1 MFLWMS
7 RIVKYIV
14 FVLSIY
20 LITFVISC
28 DTFAPDGPEDMDIL
42 DGPVEGLSFEQQRL
56 FLAGDN
62 AFSVIFTP
70 ANGLGPVFVTNSCG
84 TCHPGDGRG
93 HPSTS
98 LVRFGRFQNGVFNHL
113 LDLGGPQLQNRSIP
127 GFSPEIVPNEA
138 TGVTTLTPPP
148 VTGLGFL
155 EAVLDEDILAMADP
169 NDLDGDGI
177 SGVPNYIS
185 PPEFF
190 KPQPT
195 SIPLNGKF
203 IGRFGKKA
211 SALNLLHQTV
221 NAYLQDIGITTDFA
235 LEDIFNPA
243 AGNQA
248 VDNIPDPEVPASTV
262 HNVVFYLRTL
272 KAPIPRDQD
281 NPEVLRG
288 KELFVEIG
296 CGSCHKPTLF
306 TGTSDIA
313 VLSNQVFHPYTD
325 LLLHDMGAGLDDQYT
340 EGTALTSEWRTP
352 PLWGIGLA
360 VDAQG
365 GEMFLM
371 HDGRA
376 RTFEEAILLHE
387 GEATRSN
394 SNFFLLN
401 DTDKSRI
408 IKFLDS
414 L

>member
-1 MFLWMS
+1 MS
-7 RIVKYIV
+7 RIGKYTV

-28 DTFAPDGPEDMDIL
+28 DTFAPDEPDDMDIL

-62 AFSVIFTP
+62 AFGVIFTP
-70 ANGLGPVFVTNSCG
+70 STGLGPVFVTNSCG

-127 GFSPEIVPNEA
+127 GFSPELVPNEA

-155 EAVLDEDILAMADP
+155 EAVLDEDILEMARSQR
-169 NDLDGDGI
+169 LDGEGI

-185 PPEFF
+185 PPDFF
-190 KPQPT
+190 KPLPT
-195 SIPLNGKF
+195 NIPLNGRY

-235 LEDIFNPA
+235 LEDIFNPV

-272 KAPIPRDQD
+272 KAPIPRNQE
-281 NPEVLRG
+281 NPDVLRG

-296 CGSCHKPTLF
+296 CGSCHSPTLI
-306 TGTSDIA
+306 TGPSDIA
-313 VLSNQVFHPYTD
+313 VLSNQTFHPYTD
-325 LLLHDMGAGLDDQYT
+325 LLLHDMGAALDDLYT

-376 RTFEEAILLHE
+376 RTFEEAIILHG
-387 GEATRSN
+387 GEAAN
-394 SNFFLLN
+394 SEILFSFLN

-408 IKFLDS
+408 IKFLES

>member
-1 MFLWMS
+1 MNK
-7 RIVKYIV
+7 IEKYLVFALSFYLIV
-14 FVLSIY
+14 FA
-20 LITFVISC
+20 ISC
-28 DTFAPDGPEDMDIL
+28 DTFAPDAPENMDIL
-42 DGPVEGLSFEQQRL
+42 DGPVEGLSLEQQRL
-56 FLAGDN
+56 FLAGDI
-62 AFSVIFTP
+62 AFSEIFTP
-70 ANGLGPVFVTNSCG
+70 ATGLGPVFVANSCG

-98 LVRFGRFQNGVFNHL
+98 LVRFGRDQNGVFDHL
-113 LDLGGPQLQNRSIP
+113 LSLGGPQQQNRAIP

-148 VTGLGFL
+148 ATGLGFL

-177 SGVPNYIS
+177 SGIPNYVS
-185 PPEFF
+185 PPDFF
-190 KPQPT
+190 EPQPT
-195 SIPLNGKF
+195 NIPLNGRY

-211 SALNLLHQTV
+211 AALNLLHQTA
-221 NAYLQDIGITTDFA
+221 NAYLQDIGITTDFIIN
-235 LEDIFNPA
+235 DIFNPA
-243 AGNQA
+243 VGNQT

-272 KAPIPRDQD
+272 KAPIPRDQN

-296 CGSCHKPTLF
+296 CGGCHKPTLT
-306 TGTSDIA
+306 TGPSDIA
-313 VLSNQVFHPYTD
+313 VLSNQVIHPYTD
-325 LLLHDMGAGLDDQYT
+325 LLLHDMGSGLDDRYT
-340 EGTALTSEWRTP
+340 EGSALTSEWRTP

-371 HDGRA
+371 HDGRSK
-376 RTFEEAILLHE
+376 TFEEAIQIHG
-387 GEATRSN
+387 GEATN
-394 SNFFLLN
+394 SKNNFSLLN
-401 DTDKSRI
+401 ETDKSRL
-408 IKFLDS
+408 IKFLES